1 MYDFEDLNSN
11 SSDEILF
18 ALAQN
23 FGGMANVIFPKLNCD
38 KFSDEDEQLINSC
51 YKRMARMQENI
62 IKHLNNKGV
71 I

>member
-62 IKHLNNKGV
+62 IKHLNNKGA